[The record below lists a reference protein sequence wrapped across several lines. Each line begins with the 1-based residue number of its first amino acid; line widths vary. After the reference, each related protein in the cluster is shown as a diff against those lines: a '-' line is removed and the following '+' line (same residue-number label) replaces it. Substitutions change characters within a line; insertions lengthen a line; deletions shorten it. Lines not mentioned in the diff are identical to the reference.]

1 MLALGIGVLWS
12 FRESMFKAR
21 LWSWK
26 SNQNQFSPGVF
37 ILIAYLREFWSFS
50 AFPERICDE
59 NSQKSICTR
68 FLQFVLLSNVQIHS
82 HSLSQSIS
90 SEFELRLA
98 EAGSFG
104 NGENSAAVCSISE
117 WGRNNEIIST
127 PINPN
132 LTDAAWN
139 ATEGKSKTK
148 PGSKTILRKK
158 KEKKKT
164 RGSYIGLYYS
174 SIELCFK
181 YTNIDFWAVLTLSNH
196 RWVVVWLWRAHPR
209 ASPTISIQQAP
220 PPRFTFVPFPFP
232 SHWRCRGL

>member
-132 LTDAAWN
+132 LVDQPLECHWGKKWN
-139 ATEGKSKTK
+139 KTK
-148 PGSKTILRKK
+148 IKNHFLSESYLPQWEWFVRITFIQDSKNGDICGWLVSLGWKN
-158 KEKKKT
+158 
-164 RGSYIGLYYS
+164 L
-174 SIELCFK
+174 
-181 YTNIDFWAVLTLSNH
+181 WAN
-196 RWVVVWLWRAHPR
+196 R
-209 ASPTISIQQAP
+209 TISGRP
-220 PPRFTFVPFPFP
+220 SPLRNLHLYDSPFP
-232 SHWRCRGL
+232 SHWRWPGL